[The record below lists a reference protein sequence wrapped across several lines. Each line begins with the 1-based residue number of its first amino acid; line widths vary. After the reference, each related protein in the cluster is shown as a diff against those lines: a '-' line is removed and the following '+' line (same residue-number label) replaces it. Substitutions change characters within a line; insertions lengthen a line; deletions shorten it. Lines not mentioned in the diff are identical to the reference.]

1 MFNMPQPAATAA
13 TEQQIQ
19 QSVREL
25 QFVSPSLSDFHLSLS
40 RSAASV
46 VHVYQSIALPL
57 LLPQHG
63 ASVFALRLLLDFT
76 TRV

>member
-1 MFNMPQPAATAA
+1 MFNMPQPAATTA

-25 QFVSPSLSDFHLSLS
+25 QCVSPSLSDFHLSLS

-46 VHVYQSIALPL
+46 VHVYQSIALLL